1 MSGQQIGSA
10 IGYVVGAYF
19 GGPVGAAIG
28 SAIGGYIGGVID
40 PTQINGPH
48 IGEGQSQTAEDG
60 VPIPWILGKAPCVGN
75 ICMAGPR
82 YEVKQTEGGKGSTTE
97 TNTFEAHQS
106 FAILICESCEL
117 RDSTII
123 GIQMVR
129 CNGKIVYDVRPGS
142 TMLAE
147 SAKWKEKVEFYFGAE
162 DQMPDPTMEAIF
174 GVGDTPYMRGYCY
187 AVFRDFNRSE
197 FGDAIPQFEWVVVS
211 EGETP
216 AFEAGFGPGRL
227 SAFRDEHWPLEDDE
241 SDYEYTGYI
250 GTTELGGGA
259 ESFTADTIA
268 EIISYFTNFD
278 YSSVG
283 GGSRAPVNYLGYSAT
298 TGTGTTAGIGLD
310 VGVVGIDATTAQPSV
325 VDYTALVLV
334 YNDFIPTGQHD
345 SIVFTGYCG
354 LQPGDAEMNKRGAIA
369 KHFDADPGGQ
379 YGLFQNCSPNG
390 YLYGLYPLCI
400 RVTRKRIKPL
410 AAPATWTPVPDLPN
424 LYIDEDG
431 AIRHGQNYGDEQ
443 AGTFKVLQASH
454 TPGGT
459 PSLYDKYEVG
469 PALINTDPN
478 YSVQAFWEAE
488 YALAVARGDM
498 QAGLVYG
505 SNYPVTRTS
514 AWPYA
519 APDISELDSATLTLA
534 TIVQRINRRGG
545 LTDAD
550 IDVTELTDQVIGYPI
565 AQQYNAADCIRPLA
579 SCYFFK
585 GTEYDAKIHFH
596 KDGSDA
602 LIVVD
607 PDDFIIGSEEV
618 DEDKRG
624 QAKEYPRLITGKYIA
639 PSLDF
644 AIGTTKAERRSPD
657 VRAIGEQTLQIPVCM
672 DDDEAQQATDKAMK
686 VLWAKQQGKRKF
698 SVPYATES
706 LAYLQMVPCVPFGLD
721 GKRYVVDQLT
731 INDGQL
737 DIEASYD
744 RQSAFT
750 SNVTAIP
757 RLPPTPPVSTI
768 FGPTIVAIM
777 QLPQLRAGETP
788 PGIYFG
794 ACGVLANWPGCQIL
808 ISFDGGENY
817 QLGPKITVASVI
829 GNLTADV
836 AADGSNSEPI
846 LVAINNGELV
856 NVTDAQFDSGANGF
870 AMVDA
875 DDVWEV
881 GRFKT
886 QDELSPLN
894 YSVTDVTRGD
904 LLTTPVDHVTG
915 QQFVMLANAVFWPI
929 DPAFAGQTLYIKPV
943 TFGTDP
949 ALTEVYTVV
958 YNPDLD
964 VIVDGGGD

>member
-1 MSGQQIGSA
+1 M
-10 IGYVVGAYF
+10 
-19 GGPVGAAIG
+19 
-28 SAIGGYIGGVID
+28 
-40 PTQINGPH
+40 T
-48 IGEGQSQTAEDG
+48 
-60 VPIPWILGKAPCVGN
+60 
-75 ICMAGPR
+75 GPR
-82 YEVKQTEGGKGSTTE
+82 YEVKHTEGGKGSTTE

-117 RDSTII
+117 RDSTIV

-211 EGETP
+211 EGTVAPESESY
-216 AFEAGFGPGRL
+216 AAGRL
-227 SAFRDEHWPLEDDE
+227 SGFQNAHWPLTDGG
-241 SDYEYTGYI
+241 SDYTYTGFWIY
-250 GTTELGGGA
+250 G
-259 ESFTADTIA
+259 
-268 EIISYFTNFD
+268 
-278 YSSVG
+278 VG
-283 GGSRAPVNYLGYSAT
+283 GGIASDEFDSIAEVQAWAAGLNASNGTAGTNILGSPAEYIGYMGITDSTEGGGPYNGSTAFDLTGVQPDVTDFESLLLLYQWIVPSSWSTSVAIDMCGEVVLAGDWIGAVNGVVLRKVSSHSTNYLDVALCGSDHLE
-298 TGTGTTAGIGLD
+298 GI
-310 VGVVGIDATTAQPSV
+310 
-325 VDYTALVLV
+325 
-334 YNDFIPTGQHD
+334 
-345 SIVFTGYCG
+345 
-354 LQPGDAEMNKRGAIA
+354 
-369 KHFDADPGGQ
+369 
-379 YGLFQNCSPNG
+379 
-390 YLYGLYPLCI
+390 YPLLI
-400 RVTRKRIKPL
+400 EVKRKRIP
-410 AAPATWTPVPDLPN
+410 PAINGISVPDLPGW
-424 LYIDEDG
+424 YVDADG
-431 AIRHGQNYGDEQ
+431 HLFTGYTEITD
-443 AGTFKVLQASH
+443 TFKVLAKSH
-454 TPGGT
+454 ITGSDPME
-459 PSLYDKYEVG
+459 SYNQYEVG
-469 PALINTDPN
+469 PAVRTGDAN
-478 YSVQAFWEAE
+478 YSNSAFWTAA
-488 YALAVARGDM
+488 YNAAVI
-498 QAGLVYG
+498 AGTVPAGWTYG
-505 SNYPVTRTS
+505 SQYPVTVTS
-514 AWPYA
+514 AWLENADDP
-519 APDISELDSATLTLA
+519 PVVATDRIALS

-550 IDVTELTDQVIGYPI
+550 VDVTELTDLVIGYPI
-565 AQQYNAADCIRPLA
+565 AAQYNAADCIRPLA
-579 SCYFFK
+579 ACYFFK
-585 GTEYDAKIHFH
+585 GSEYDGKIHFH

-607 PDDFIIGSEEV
+607 PDDFIIGSDEI

-624 QAKEYPRLITGKYIA
+624 QAKEYPRLITGSYIA

-644 AIGTTKAERRSPD
+644 AVGKTKAERRSPD

-686 VLWAKQQGKRKF
+686 IMWAKQQGKRKF
-698 SVPYATES
+698 SVPYAT
-706 LAYLQMVPCVPFGLD
+706 AVQVYLGMTPCIPFGLD

-744 RQSAFT
+744 RQSAYT

-788 PGIYFG
+788 PGLYFG

-817 QLGPKITVASVI
+817 QPGPRITVASVI

-836 AADGSNSEPI
+836 AAEGSNSEPI

-881 GRFKT
+881 GRFKS

-904 LLTTPVDHVTG
+904 LLTIPVDHVTG

-929 DPAFAGQTLYIKPV
+929 DPAFAGQTLYVKPV